1 MTEKELIA
9 AGFKKQEANHLE
21 TGNGYDYHYYTLK
34 VTSDIMLIS
43 SDSDQVN
50 HDFWIVKS
58 FDISELY
65 IEDFTVLQEFINA
78 VRKVLK

>member
-21 TGNGYDYHYYTLK
+21 TGNGYDYYYYTLE
-34 VTSDIMLIS
+34 VCEGVNLIS
-43 SDSDQVN
+43 SDSDEFT

-58 FDISELY
+58 FDIPELY
-65 IEDFTVLQEFINA
+65 IEYFTDLREFINA